1 MTTPTDHDQVLD
13 RLQTIVTTIASPHRT
28 PADVGP
34 GTALGHG
41 GFWLDSIALLEVI
54 IACEAEFG
62 ITFDSDADLT
72 ARSLNNVGS
81 LAELIVTRMILTK
94 GR

>member
-1 MTTPTDHDQVLD
+1 MATPAPHDHVLD
-13 RLQTIVTTIASPHRT
+13 RVQTIVTTIAGPHRT
-28 PADVGP
+28 PANVGP
-34 GTALGHG
+34 GTALGHS

-62 ITFDSDADLT
+62 ITFDSGADLT
-72 ARSLNNVGS
+72 AKSLRTIES
-81 LAELIVTRMILTK
+81 LAQLILTK

>member
-1 MTTPTDHDQVLD
+1 MATPATRGHVLD
-13 RLQTIVTTIASPHRT
+13 RVRTIVTTVAGPHRT

-34 GTALGHG
+34 GMALGHG

-54 IACEAEFG
+54 IACEVEFG
-62 ITFDSDADLT
+62 ITFDSGADLT
-72 ARSLNNVGS
+72 AKSLKTIES
-81 LAELIVTRMILTK
+81 LAELILTK

>member
-1 MTTPTDHDQVLD
+1 MAAPMTPDHVLD
-13 RLQTIVTTIASPHRT
+13 GVRTIVTTIAGHHRT

-54 IACEAEFG
+54 IACESEFG
-62 ITFDSDADLT
+62 ITFDSGADLT
-72 ARSLNNVGS
+72 AKSLRTIES
-81 LAELIVTRMILTK
+81 LAALILTK
-94 GR
+94 G